1 MENVEKKIEKYKTIE
16 KKYMYLVK
24 ILQELNYKDKIIV
37 LNCLIKNSK
46 RKQAWL
52 IELKRQYEE
61 YLNTNKV
68 FKYSKEIDML
78 DKTIN
83 LYNDIMKIIKIENGL
98 KNKIVRPNLT
108 VSEVQIKKIDSII
121 KKNTLSLLKKL
132 RYTIEI
138 EEKLDILYKLKDM
151 YSKSYI
157 SINKDQFG
165 KDYKTFKKIY
175 NYVCENIK
183 IENEIKNTL
192 NKNVQS
198 TKDEYYY
205 PHLNLSEEKIKVIDS
220 ITNMDTIS
228 LFKEL
233 DIENRVNR
241 RIEIL
246 YLLKEKY
253 LKVVVSYDKD
263 DLGEN
268 YKYIKEI
275 NRFINDAIR
284 IEHKKKKSNSKKCIS
299 LQDDEDELDLECTE
313 ILEIIKT
320 NGNLEYYD
328 LASVLK
334 AYKYFIV
341 HDLNMYSIN
350 ALNVSKYISN
360 KIVNEEIKDDDVII
374 LINSIK
380 DTIKYRLLSL
390 NKDDNKEQ
398 LERSLLK
405 ELRIV
410 FDFICK
416 NYKEDKLSTKHD
428 YRYDVIKYFLQD
440 ENGYPYL
447 KRITL
452 DMPSMINIRT
462 PEFDNEHI
470 IISILKEYLN
480 NYKLMLK
487 NKNSNYINPDYLKQV
502 YLLFMNN
509 EDLKLN
515 VKDRKCIDELL
526 DDFLIYLDIFIYKED
541 RKTLAKKE
549 IRKLK
554 TEYLYYEKNVRLKRI
569 NENQLNW
576 QTHFLSYN
584 RQASLIDDNRI
595 LLKDDCITTN
605 GINAYSYFQDDNKKV
620 LKIHVID
627 TSRIVVPHTT
637 VDIDIYNSMINKE
650 SIDSIIKN
658 QLLLDYKNLNP
669 TITYEIEFDKYNR
682 VLNFKIYKSKISVSY
697 ENENLSHELE
707 VFTKKVLSSKN
718 KEDFCKCGIDGAIE
732 NLLNEEFIKY
742 VDENKLPFMYSGKE
756 FINDYIN
763 HMNNL
768 NNIFNRLETQDFKKL
783 YNIISGNVGEYNYS
797 TKKFSVDGDYN
808 LHLVN
813 EINYLFVLNQRMI
826 NDIIID
832 LEKLKDK
839 SYYKKQYENLEL
851 HLNLSNK
858 HIRPDDIVFEN
869 STKRNKL
876 KQFNL

>member
-24 ILQELNYKDKIIV
+24 ILQELNYKDKIVI

-46 RKQAWL
+46 RKQEWL

-61 YLNTNKV
+61 HLNTNKV
-68 FKYSKEIDML
+68 FKYSKEIDMF
-78 DKTIN
+78 DKTIH

-98 KNKIVRPNLT
+98 KSKIVRPNLT

-121 KKNTLSLLKKL
+121 EKNTLPLLKML

-138 EEKLDILYKLKDM
+138 EEKLDILYKLKDI

-157 SINKDQFG
+157 RMNKEQFG
-165 KDYKTFKKIY
+165 KDYKAFKKIY
-175 NYVCENIK
+175 NYVCESIK
-183 IENEIKNTL
+183 IENEIKNAL
-192 NKNVQS
+192 NKKVQN

-205 PHLNLSEEKIKVIDS
+205 PHLNLNEDKIKLIDS
-220 ITNMDTIS
+220 ITNIDTIS

-233 DIENRVNR
+233 DVENNFNK

-253 LKVVVSYDKD
+253 LKIGISYSKDK
-263 DLGEN
+263 LGEN

-284 IEHKKKKSNSKKCIS
+284 IEHKKKSNSKKGIC
-299 LQDDEDELDLECTE
+299 LQVDEEKLDLECTE
-313 ILEIIKT
+313 ILEIIKS
-320 NGNLEYYD
+320 NGKLEYYD

-334 AYKYFIV
+334 AYKYFII
-341 HDLNMYSIN
+341 HDLNKYSIN

-380 DTIKYRLLSL
+380 DTIKCRLLSL
-390 NKDDNKEQ
+390 NKDDNEER

-447 KRITL
+447 KRIVL
-452 DMPSMINIRT
+452 DMPSMINIRI

-470 IISILKEYLN
+470 IINILKEYLN

-487 NKNSNYINPDYLKQV
+487 NKNGNYINPDYLKQV
-502 YLLFMNN
+502 YLLFMHN
-509 EDLKLN
+509 ENLKLN
-515 VKDRKCIDELL
+515 AKDKNCIDKLL
-526 DDFLIYLDIFIYKED
+526 DDFLIYLDISIYKED

-554 TEYLYYEKNVRLKRI
+554 TEYLYCEKNVRLKRI

-576 QTHFLSYN
+576 QTHFLSNN

-637 VDIDIYNSMINKE
+637 VDSDIYNSMINKE
-650 SIDSIIKN
+650 SIDSSIKN

-682 VLNFKIYKSKISVSY
+682 ILNFKIYKSKISVSY

-718 KEDFCKCGIDGAIE
+718 IDDFCKSGIDGAIE
-732 NLLNEEFIKY
+732 ILLNEEFIKY

-756 FINDYIN
+756 VINDYIN

-768 NNIFNRLETQDFKKL
+768 NNIFNRLESQDFKKL

-797 TKKFSVDGDYN
+797 TKKFSVDGKYN

-826 NDIIID
+826 NDIVIEC
-832 LEKLKDK
+832 EKLKGK

-851 HLNLSNK
+851 QLNLSNK

>member
-1 MENVEKKIEKYKTIE
+1 MENIVRKIEKYKTIE

-121 KKNTLSLLKKL
+121 EKNTLSLLKKL

-165 KDYKTFKKIY
+165 KDYKNFKKIY

-205 PHLNLSEEKIKVIDS
+205 PHLNLSEEKIKLIDS

-350 ALNVSKYISN
+350 ALNVSK
-360 KIVNEEIKDDDVII
+360 
-374 LINSIK
+374 
-380 DTIKYRLLSL
+380 
-390 NKDDNKEQ
+390 
-398 LERSLLK
+398 
-405 ELRIV
+405 
-410 FDFICK
+410 
-416 NYKEDKLSTKHD
+416 
-428 YRYDVIKYFLQD
+428 
-440 ENGYPYL
+440 
-447 KRITL
+447 
-452 DMPSMINIRT
+452 
-462 PEFDNEHI
+462 
-470 IISILKEYLN
+470 
-480 NYKLMLK
+480 
-487 NKNSNYINPDYLKQV
+487 
-502 YLLFMNN
+502 
-509 EDLKLN
+509 
-515 VKDRKCIDELL
+515 
-526 DDFLIYLDIFIYKED
+526 
-541 RKTLAKKE
+541 
-549 IRKLK
+549 
-554 TEYLYYEKNVRLKRI
+554 
-569 NENQLNW
+569 
-576 QTHFLSYN
+576 
-584 RQASLIDDNRI
+584 
-595 LLKDDCITTN
+595 
-605 GINAYSYFQDDNKKV
+605 
-620 LKIHVID
+620 
-627 TSRIVVPHTT
+627 
-637 VDIDIYNSMINKE
+637 
-650 SIDSIIKN
+650 
-658 QLLLDYKNLNP
+658 
-669 TITYEIEFDKYNR
+669 
-682 VLNFKIYKSKISVSY
+682 
-697 ENENLSHELE
+697 
-707 VFTKKVLSSKN
+707 
-718 KEDFCKCGIDGAIE
+718 
-732 NLLNEEFIKY
+732 
-742 VDENKLPFMYSGKE
+742 
-756 FINDYIN
+756 
-763 HMNNL
+763 
-768 NNIFNRLETQDFKKL
+768 
-783 YNIISGNVGEYNYS
+783 
-797 TKKFSVDGDYN
+797 
-808 LHLVN
+808 
-813 EINYLFVLNQRMI
+813 
-826 NDIIID
+826 
-832 LEKLKDK
+832 
-839 SYYKKQYENLEL
+839 
-851 HLNLSNK
+851 
-858 HIRPDDIVFEN
+858 
-869 STKRNKL
+869 
-876 KQFNL
+876 